1 MTEVMEKTWR
11 QRAKE
16 LGVSLMK
23 EPLGTGARKKAE
35 VLADIEAAEA
45 GLVKSYSN
53 IAEIL
58 TEVTEEEV
66 GMALVRAEFPD
77 NFTIPVDVVLNDTTT
92 NEPFIAETCE
102 TTLVPECE
110 AIQPVA
116 EIEPIDLHEPWQ
128 NDGRKTEVE
137 PLMRRIET
145 LENRFN
151 LLIDA
156 ISKSKKV
163 RDI

>member
-23 EPLGTGARKKAE
+23 EPLGTGARKKKE
-35 VLADIEAAEA
+35 VLADIEVAETQ
-45 GLVKSYSN
+45 LV
-53 IAEIL
+53 
-58 TEVTEEEV
+58 
-66 GMALVRAEFPD
+66 GD
-77 NFTIPVDVVLNDTTT
+77 FTIPVDVRLEDTTT
-92 NEPFIAETCE
+92 NEPFIVETCE

>member
-1 MTEVMEKTWR
+1 
-11 QRAKE
+11 
-16 LGVSLMK
+16 
-23 EPLGTGARKKAE
+23 
-35 VLADIEAAEA
+35 
-45 GLVKSYSN
+45 
-53 IAEIL
+53 
-58 TEVTEEEV
+58 
-66 GMALVRAEFPD
+66 MALVGTGFSD

-110 AIQPVA
+110 VIQPVP